1 MSARPKESLAALHGD
16 ALDAAI
22 GRRFVTALETVDIG
36 DRQWTLLKPENS
48 DHLISEDD
56 YVMDERLPY
65 WADLWPSA
73 QILAATILR
82 EAGAGRTLLEMGCGL
97 GLPTTAAVHAGF
109 DVMATDYYED
119 AIHVARSNA
128 ARNTGTEPRVRMV
141 NWREWPDD
149 LGQFDVIVA
158 ADILYEAEYAR
169 LVAECLLVALKP
181 RGEAIIADPGRV
193 ALPIFFER
201 AAEIGLLVDIAERV
215 KYEQGKIKQ
224 EIQILRVRRA

>member
-1 MSARPKESLAALHGD
+1 MSAGRAESLHELHGA
-16 ALDAAI
+16 ALDAAL
-22 GRRFVTALETVDIG
+22 GRRFVTALETIEIG
-36 DRQWTLLKPENS
+36 DEHWTLLKPENS

-65 WADLWPSA
+65 WADLWPAA
-73 QILAATILR
+73 QILAATLLR

-97 GLPTTAAVHAGF
+97 GLPTTAAVRAGF
-109 DVMATDYYED
+109 AVMATDYYED

-128 ARNTGTEPRVRMV
+128 ARNTGMEPQVRMV

-169 LVAECLLVALKP
+169 LVADCIVVALKP
-181 RGEAIIADPGRV
+181 DGEAIIADPGRE
-193 ALPIFFER
+193 ALPIFFDR
-201 AAEIGLLVDIAERV
+201 AAEIGLTVNVTERV
-215 KYEQGKIKQ
+215 KYHQGKVKQ
-224 EIQILRVRRA
+224 EIQILRVRR